1 MLPYNPSLKEFSRE
15 LRKNMTE
22 AEKLLWSRLRRKQ
35 LKGSQCYRQRII
47 GDFIVDFYCP
57 CARLVIKVDGG
68 QHYTGKGV
76 DSDGRRDRF
85 IEERG
90 LRILRFSNRDVFEN
104 LDGVLKTIYE
114 NM

>member
-1 MLPYNPSLKEFSRE
+1 MLPYNPRLKEFSRE

-35 LKGSQCYRQRII
+35 IKGLQYYRQRII
-47 GDFIVDFYCP
+47 DNFIIDFYCP
-57 CARLVIKVDGG
+57 GAKLAIEVDGG
-68 QHYTGKGV
+68 QHYTAEGIDK
-76 DSDGRRDRF
+76 DARRDGFMEDLGIKVIRF
-85 IEERG
+85 FDTDI
-90 LRILRFSNRDVFEN
+90 FKN